1 MKIFKNLFGSKP
13 KQTTKHEPNTLAE
26 MNGSPDLRLATAKEK
41 EVDIP
46 SPKENGAKKTSK
58 SSSKTSAAKSMQTA
72 KKPAETK
79 KKPITDTAKAEDKS
93 KGTDEK
99 KPSNKSSSTTIV
111 NKENADKKN
120 SSASNSS
127 TKESTVKKVTKKES
141 EIKKTST
148 PAKKVEQKA
157 KAANE
162 QNVKKPAKQTAAAPA
177 VEAKKVAKP
186 ANKTEKKATST
197 ENKTAAPTAKSKTSA
212 DKSSSTAKK
221 ASPAVQKSSTSVK
234 KTAATSA
241 KEAKAAKP
249 TTKKEVDQKDIDIVT
264 ESKATRSGKFEI
276 KKSKDGRFVFNLYA
290 SNNMIVATSQVYSS
304 STSAMNGIKS
314 VIANASSAP
323 IEDQSLKKVTPVPFP
338 KWEIYLDKGEQYRFR
353 LCASNG
359 SCVCH
364 SQGYT
369 SKANC
374 KKGIES
380 IIKFAS
386 DAEITKV
393 YLDKKEK

>member
-1 MKIFKNLFGSKP
+1 VKILKNIFGSKP
-13 KQTTKHEPNTLAE
+13 KQTTKYEPNTLAE

-46 SPKENGAKKTSK
+46 LPKTDEDKKSPKA
-58 SSSKTSAAKSMQTA
+58 SSKTSKTKSKETA
-72 KKPAETK
+72 KKLAVVK
-79 KKPITDTAKAEDKS
+79 NQGAIDTAS
-93 KGTDEK
+93 NGTEQKITEK
-99 KPSNKSSSTTIV
+99 KQSSAPTATKQSTVKKTSSSNKSSI
-111 NKENADKKN
+111 
-120 SSASNSS
+120 
-127 TKESTVKKVTKKES
+127 KESTMKTVTKKEK
-141 EIKKTST
+141 EIKKPATTTKKADQKDKTTSGEIIKKST
-148 PAKKVEQKA
+148 AKVA
-157 KAANE
+157 ST
-162 QNVKKPAKQTAAAPA
+162 TASDT
-177 VEAKKVAKP
+177 KKVAKP
-186 ANKTEKKATST
+186 ATKTDKKAAPSEQKASVPAAKAPTSTQNSNTTEKKAAP
-197 ENKTAAPTAKSKTSA
+197 AAKK
-212 DKSSSTAKK
+212 SSTATKNTTAAK
-221 ASPAVQKSSTSVK
+221 SASPA
-234 KTAATSA
+234 
-241 KEAKAAKP
+241 KETKAAKKP
-249 TTKKEVDQKDIDIVT
+249 TVKKEAESKDIDIIT
-264 ESKATRSGKFEI
+264 ESRTTRSGKFEI

-393 YLDKKEK
+393 YLEKKEK